1 MNYKIFIR
9 QEDFQKFIKDDDW
22 ASADRSHPN
31 QQSLKNPSNWA
42 MIFENEIT
50 NYEKTSN
57 NTEEIIKINRMKI
70 RLNKD
75 YDNAKRESKYINIYA
90 KCKFCDISY
99 NIVRNKIEQK
109 LEPVEFIVKT
119 DKNHNYDM
127 HFKIIIM
134 ISFSKIN
141 HHLNLH

>member
-9 QEDFQKFIKDDDW
+9 QEDFKKFLNDDDW
-22 ASADRSHPN
+22 TSADKSHPN

-75 YDNAKRESKYINIYA
+75 YDNAKRE
-90 KCKFCDISY
+90 
-99 NIVRNKIEQK
+99 RNKIEQK
-109 LEPVEFIVKT
+109 LEPVEFIVKA
-119 DKNHNYDM
+119 DINHNYDM
-127 HFKIIIM
+127 FL
-134 ISFSKIN
+134 SN
-141 HHLNLH
+141 

>member
-9 QEDFQKFIKDDDW
+9 QEDFQKFLNDDDW
-22 ASADRSHPN
+22 TSADKSHPN

-119 DKNHNYDM
+119 DKNHNYDNRLLCVS
-127 HFKIIIM
+127 I
-134 ISFSKIN
+134 
-141 HHLNLH
+141 HLVGYI